1 MLNILLNT
9 PWWAYLILVLLCYS
23 GIKALSPTRE
33 GKFSFLLTT
42 LAFICLSLYSLTTLT
57 LEPALLIAC
66 WLVAAI
72 LGALMAQVIFSRNG
86 VVLDDPET
94 GLILPGSIKPLII
107 YLILFAVDYY
117 FGYQNDAHPERA
129 ATLEM
134 LLIKASTLGFFSG
147 LFSGRG
153 FKYYRTLLALQAQ
166 PSKGGPQRNALGLK

>member
-9 PWWAYLILVLLCYS
+9 PWWAYLILVMLCYS

-42 LAFICLSLYSLTTLT
+42 LAFMCLSLYSLKQTLT
-57 LEPALLIAC
+57 LEPALLIAG

-72 LGALMAQVIFSRNG
+72 LGALVAQVIFSRNG

-107 YLILFAVDYY
+107 YLLLFAVDYY
-117 FGYQNDAHPERA
+117 FGYQNDVDPERA

-147 LFSGRG
+147 FFSGRA

-166 PSKGGPQRNALGLK
+166 GPRVAPNGTPSV

>member
-9 PWWAYLILVLLCYS
+9 PWWAYLILGLLCYS

-33 GKFSFLLTT
+33 GKVSFLLTT
-42 LAFICLSLYSLTTLT
+42 LAFICLSLYSLKLT

-66 WLVAAI
+66 WLAAAI
-72 LGALMAQVIFSRNG
+72 LGALMAQVLFSRNG

-94 GLILPGSIKPLII
+94 GLILPGSIKPLMI

-117 FGYQNDAHPERA
+117 FGYQNDVDPERA

-134 LLIKASTLGFFSG
+134 LLIKAFTLGVFSG
-147 LFSGRG
+147 VFSGRA
-153 FKYYRTLLALQAQ
+153 FKYYRTLLALQAKPPLVVPNGT
-166 PSKGGPQRNALGLK
+166 PSV

>member
-33 GKFSFLLTT
+33 GKLSFLLTT
-42 LAFICLSLYSLTTLT
+42 LAFICLSLYSLTLTLT

-66 WLVAAI
+66 WLAAAS

-94 GLILPGSIKPLII
+94 GLILPGSIKPLVI

-117 FGYQNDAHPERA
+117 FGYQKDVFPERA

-147 LFSGRG
+147 LFSGRA
-153 FKYYRTLLALQAQ
+153 FKYYRTLRALQARTPRMVPNGT
-166 PSKGGPQRNALGLK
+166 PSV